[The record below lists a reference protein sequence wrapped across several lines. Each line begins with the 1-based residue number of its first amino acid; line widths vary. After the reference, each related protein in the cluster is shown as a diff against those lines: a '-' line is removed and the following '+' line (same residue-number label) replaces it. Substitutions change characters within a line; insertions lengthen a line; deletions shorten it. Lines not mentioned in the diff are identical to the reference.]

1 MDEIHLFRIKSKTI
15 ITNVFKSVTIIKRSL
30 LSFFFLSVFAF
41 YVLLDINL
49 KCILTD
55 HQEYICHNN

>member
-1 MDEIHLFRIKSKTI
+1 MYS
-15 ITNVFKSVTIIKRSL
+15 SL
-30 LSFFFLSVFAF
+30 LQKLRDPYYLFFLSVFAF